1 MSVTI
6 LVERYGIHEILRLS
20 NTLSTQTYHEKYTSV
35 FINEGMIEQE
45 SIGANCKMGVC
56 PTSSANTGPY
66 RAVLYAGGEQKRQ
79 AGQMASLSL

>member
-35 FINEGMIEQE
+35 FINERMIE
-45 SIGANCKMGVC
+45 
-56 PTSSANTGPY
+56 
-66 RAVLYAGGEQKRQ
+66 
-79 AGQMASLSL
+79 